1 MYTTTNIRDL
11 GVTISNTGRVSA
23 HCKKVAGSAR
33 RLTELMF
40 RAFHSRKPSVVIPL
54 LKTIIRPIVEYATP
68 VWSPCLVKDIAEI
81 EGIQRKVT
89 KRISGMHNLSYPER
103 LQRLGLPTLEAR
115 RKYFDLLECYK
126 IFHGLIRSDCRA
138 ALTLSSCNTRGFQ
151 TKLTCNLPTPRL
163 NVRKHFFIE
172 RVLPIWNALPTEVV
186 AQETFSKFKCAVR
199 NNLGV

>member
-1 MYTTTNIRDL
+1 MN
-11 GVTISNTGRVSA
+11 
-23 HCKKVAGSAR
+23 
-33 RLTELMF
+33 
-40 RAFHSRKPSVVIPL
+40 
-54 LKTIIRPIVEYATP
+54 
-68 VWSPCLVKDIAEI
+68 
-81 EGIQRKVT
+81 
-89 KRISGMHNLSYPER
+89 NLSYQER

-126 IFHGLIRSDCRA
+126 IVHGLVRSDCHA

-186 AQETFSKFKCAVR
+186 AQETFSKFKRAVR
-199 NNLGV
+199 IHLGV